1 MARTFLRMTDREW
14 RQVLPFLNRLT
25 SDRRE
30 AAYRH
35 LVKGLSLAIAG
46 EPYNLRRQSV
56 HDVVQ
61 RVLEKWSRLTE
72 SDSAK
77 GEGVKKGWV
86 RLTLDVPA
94 ANARNVQRFAA
105 AVAMGVT
112 QAEATAAHTPKS
124 VAAKRT
130 AAAR

>member
-1 MARTFLRMTDREW
+1 MARSFLRMTEREW
-14 RQVLPFLNRLT
+14 QQVLPFLQRLT
-25 SDRRE
+25 NNRRD

-35 LVKGLSLAIAG
+35 LVKGLSLAVAG
-46 EPYNLRRQSV
+46 EPYDLRRQSV

-61 RVLEKWSRLTE
+61 RVLAKRLQMAE

-94 ANARNVQRFAA
+94 AKARHVQRFAA
-105 AVAMGVT
+105 AVAMGVPP
-112 QAEATAAHTPKS
+112 ADAAAAHAPKH
-124 VAAKRT
+124 VAAKRNAT
-130 AAAR
+130 A